1 MLLRYASAARSLILR
16 TTVFL
21 AIIEA
26 YLAYA
31 YLRTLVVRAGISP
44 ERDVLPAIDRVLGGG
59 ATPGQRLQSWF
70 FVGHVTPF
78 EVFFAGIYAAWFVV
92 PTMLTLYV
100 IVFRWDLIGTYA
112 PVRVSIYFLP
122 LVIYLLMPTEPPWMT
137 VHESRILPLVTG
149 VVPNDGNPV
158 AAFPSMHVLTPA
170 TLAMWLWWKQLKV
183 PATLFSLYTA
193 LTVFAVLYLGE
204 HYLVDVL
211 ASLLIAVVLVWSAA
225 RLEARL
231 QAALTRRAERR
242 IGAAGAGD
250 RPELA
255 GAFVPAD

>member
-1 MLLRYASAARSLILR
+1 MLLRYARGARSLVLR

-31 YLRTLVVRAGISP
+31 YLRTLVVRAGIPP

-59 ATPGQRLQSWF
+59 ATPGQRLQSWL

-78 EVFFAGIYAAWFVV
+78 EVLFAGIYAAWFVV
-92 PTMLTLYV
+92 PTLLTLYI

-112 PVRVSIYFLP
+112 PVRIGIYFLP
-122 LVIYLLMPTEPPWMT
+122 LIVYLLMPTEPPWMT
-137 VHESRILPLVTG
+137 VHEVRILPLVTG

-170 TLAMWLWWKQLKV
+170 TLAMWLWWKQLKL
-183 PATLFSLYTA
+183 PATLFSIYAA
-193 LTVFAVLYLGE
+193 LTIFAVLYLGE

-211 ASLLIAVVLVWSAA
+211 ASLLIAFAIVWTASRVQAKLRRVLTA
-225 RLEARL
+225 
-231 QAALTRRAERR
+231 RAERKMADAEQD
-242 IGAAGAGD
+242 IGWSRQAA
-250 RPELA
+250 
-255 GAFVPAD
+255 

>member
-1 MLLRYASAARSLILR
+1 MLLRYACGARSLVLR
-16 TTVFL
+16 STVFL

-31 YLRTLVVRAGISP
+31 YLRTLVVRAGIPP

-70 FVGHVTPF
+70 FVGHVTPLD
-78 EVFFAGIYAAWFVV
+78 VFFTSIYAAWFVV
-92 PTMLTLYV
+92 PTLLTLYIV
-100 IVFRWDLIGTYA
+100 VFRWDLIGTYA
-112 PVRVSIYFLP
+112 PVRVSVYFLP

-137 VHESRILPLVTG
+137 VHEARILPLVTG
-149 VVPNDGNPV
+149 AVPNDGNPV

-170 TLAMWLWWKQLKV
+170 TLAMWLWWKQLKL

-211 ASLLIAVVLVWSAA
+211 ASLLIALAIVWTASRVQAILRRVLTV
-225 RLEARL
+225 
-231 QAALTRRAERR
+231 RAQRE
-242 IGAAGAGD
+242 IAAAGGEH
-250 RPELA
+250 RSESPGGL
-255 GAFVPAD
+255 VPAD